1 MHTGAGARMWRPEVN
16 LQGPSSGA
24 VQLVFFFL
32 QTGPVIGLIL
42 VH

>member
-1 MHTGAGARMWRPEVN
+1 MHTGAGARTWRSEVN

-24 VQLVFFFL
+24 VFFFL
-32 QTGPVIGLIL
+32 QTGPVLGLIL